1 MHGVPCFGATTDVL
15 IVGGGPVGSALA
27 IELAMRGVD
36 CVVIEQRDVSVSERG
51 NIRARGVSMLS
62 MEHLR
67 RWGIA
72 DQMRTM
78 TAVPQE
84 WPRQMVVKNSLIG
97 DEILRFVRD
106 ASVDWR
112 NVAAEPGL
120 SIPQHRFA
128 AGLQN
133 RAASLGARVH
143 TGVSCSSIK
152 QYPGCVK
159 ASVTHLASGASSVL
173 EAAYV
178 VGCDGPHSL
187 VRKAAEITRTE
198 SVPLGQNLSVSLYFP
213 HAFEQLGIE
222 PSANFTI
229 FDGTM
234 NTLFCPYQADE
245 WGYAIGPVP
254 LDFDLSA
261 LDLEQETRRRIGCDA
276 DFELLWSSPY
286 PVQQRVADTYRAG
299 RLFIA
304 GDAAHLFPPYL
315 GQNMNTGLDDAVN
328 LGWKLAAVLDGWG
341 GDVLLDSYS
350 DERRPIGWRNSYASV
365 ETSQILAR
373 GQAFL
378 AREGIASGDSPAAVR
393 SRQRLGERLY
403 DICYQEWNTSGVVLD
418 QRYTSSVIADDRSV
432 PPIYDGARY
441 QAFAKPGHRAPH
453 FQLEAGGPLLDVLGP
468 GFTLLN
474 FGTNEGALEGLAK
487 AAADAGVPLKVVAVN
502 DSETGALYGARLVL
516 VRTDQHVA
524 WRGES
529 SPVDPKEVIDHVRG
543 ATRPSTRPARTWRSS
558 FSNR

>member
-1 MHGVPCFGATTDVL
+1 LPSPGTTTDVL

-36 CVVIEQRDVSVSERG
+36 CVVVEQRDVSVPERG
-51 NIRARGVSMLS
+51 NIRSRGVSMRS

-72 DQMRTM
+72 EQARTM
-78 TAVPQE
+78 VTVPPQ
-84 WPRQMVVKNSLIG
+84 WPRHVVVKTSLVG
-97 DEILRFVRD
+97 DEILRFERD

-112 NVAAEPGL
+112 DVAAEPGL
-120 SIPQHRFA
+120 GIPQHRFA
-128 AGLQN
+128 GALQD
-133 RAASLGARVH
+133 RAASLGARVCV
-143 TGVSCSSIK
+143 GVRCASITPS
-152 QYPGCVK
+152 PGSVK
-159 ASVTHLASGASSVL
+159 ATVTHMESGTSSEL
-173 EAAYV
+173 EASYV
-178 VGCDGPHSL
+178 VGCDGAHSL
-187 VRKAAEITRTE
+187 VREVAGITRTE

-229 FDGTM
+229 FTGAM
-234 NTLFCPYQADE
+234 NTLFCPYQEDE

-254 LDFDLSA
+254 LDFDLSG
-261 LDLEQETRRRIGCDA
+261 LDLEQETRRRIGRSA
-276 DFELLWSSPY
+276 DFELLWNSPY

-341 GDVLLDSYS
+341 GNVLLDSYS
-350 DERRPIGWRNSYASV
+350 EERRPIGWRNSYASV

-378 AREGIASGDSPAAVR
+378 AREGIATGDSPVAVH

-403 DICYQEWNTSGVVLD
+403 DLCYQEWNTSGVVLD
-418 QRYTSSVIADDRSV
+418 QRYTSSVIAKDDSV

-441 QAFAKPGHRAPH
+441 QPSAKPGHRAPH
-453 FQLEAGGPLLDVLGP
+453 FQVGPGVPLLDVLGP
-468 GFTLLN
+468 GFTLLDL
-474 FGTNEGALEGLAK
+474 GAGKAATEGLTK
-487 AAADAGVPLKVVAVN
+487 AAADKGVPLELVAT
-502 DSETGALYGARLVL
+502 DEPQAAALYGAPLVL

-524 WRGES
+524 WRGERP
-529 SPVDPKEVIDHVRG
+529 PVDPKRLIDQVRG
-543 ATRPSTRPARTWRSS
+543 AG
-558 FSNR
+558 

>member
-1 MHGVPCFGATTDVL
+1 MPLLPPNGTTTDVL

-27 IELAMRGVD
+27 IELSMRGVD
-36 CVVIEQRDVSVSERG
+36 CVLVEQRDVSVPERG

-67 RWGIA
+67 RWGVA
-72 DQMRTM
+72 EQFRSMVT
-78 TAVPQE
+78 VPPE
-84 WPRQMVVKNSLIG
+84 WPRHMVVKTSLVG
-97 DEILRFVRD
+97 DEILRFERD

-112 NVAAEPGL
+112 HIAAEPGL

-128 AGLQN
+128 AGLQR
-133 RAASLGARVH
+133 RAAALGAHVYI
-143 TGVSCSSIK
+143 GVRCTSVTES
-152 QYPGCVK
+152 PGSVRATISDLSGG
-159 ASVTHLASGASSVL
+159 ASVVV
-173 EAAYV
+173 EAAFV

-187 VRKAAEITRTE
+187 VRQVAGITRTE

-213 HAFEQLGIE
+213 YAFDQLGIE

-234 NTLFCPYQADE
+234 NTLFCPYQEDE

-254 LDFDLSA
+254 VDFDLSG
-261 LDLEQETRRRIGCDA
+261 LDLAAETRRRIGRDA
-276 DFELLWSSPY
+276 SFELLWSSPY
-286 PVQQRVADTYRAG
+286 PIQQRVADTYRAG

-328 LGWKLAAVLDGWG
+328 LGWKLAAVLEGWG
-341 GDVLLDSYS
+341 GEALLASYS
-350 DERRPIGWRNSYASV
+350 EERRPVGWRNSYASV

-378 AREGIASGDSPAAVR
+378 ARQGISAGDSPNAVN
-393 SRQRLGERLY
+393 SRRRLGERLY

-418 QRYTSSVIADDRSV
+418 QRYRSSVIAADGSL

-441 QAFAKPGHRAPH
+441 QPYAKPGHRAPH
-453 FQLEAGGPLLDVLGP
+453 FYLDTGSPLLDALGP
-468 GFTLLN
+468 GLTLLD
-474 FGTNEGALEGLAK
+474 FGAHEGGYEGLTK
-487 AAADAGVPLKVVAVN
+487 AAADVGAPLKVVPVREPRA
-502 DSETGALYGARLVL
+502 SALYDKKLVL
-516 VRTDQHVA
+516 VRCDQHVA
-524 WRGES
+524 WRGDAQ
-529 SPVDPKEVIDHVRG
+529 PADPRALIDQVRG
-543 ATRPSTRPARTWRSS
+543 AA
-558 FSNR
+558 